1 MVDSKKISDKCSK
14 KEPEMKADL
23 CHSATKKQR
32 AIHIYFMKTSA
43 SHLGLD
49 DDSPVTKKSRMAI
62 KNCND

>member
-1 MVDSKKISDKCSK
+1 
-14 KEPEMKADL
+14 MKADL